1 MTDSPQHIPEIAPQ
15 NVLRETESVHG
26 PSNSARSYDATIAEL
41 SLSDIDELEEEWRQ
55 LVARGDYSEPFF
67 QPYWFR
73 AFAQSFHGGKPAP
86 FVLVRS
92 GGILKGILPLMRSSR
107 FWDKIPARSLRSLS
121 GVHTCRYDF
130 ICESLNTDHIAES
143 AWRALEE
150 DGSWNVIEAR
160 NVPAGGGFEAIMRHA
175 DRDGYLVAR
184 WPTLLSP
191 YLKVPVGQRDA
202 LKNCPDR
209 YRKDR
214 KRVANQLRKLEAEGD
229 VSFEVLT
236 TFDEAFF
243 QEFLQLEGAGW
254 KGRAGGAIACN
265 PTVIKFYQESLCRA
279 GTNGHLRMC
288 ALKLNG
294 KRIAMKLNLL
304 SENRCYSPKIAYDEA
319 FSKFGPGQV
328 INMFVIQDLADRGV
342 ETYDFL
348 GPRARNKAVWAGE
361 VRPHANCFI
370 FRPTVA
376 GTLYYLLAARVGP
389 LLKRLKYTW
398 YGDPQNI
405 GDSSENAES

>member
-1 MTDSPQHIPEIAPQ
+1 MTESPQHIPETASL
-15 NVLRETESVHG
+15 NALRDTDPAHAT
-26 PSNSARSYDATIAEL
+26 SNSARSYNATIAEL
-41 SLSDIDELEEEWRQ
+41 SLSDIDELEDEWRE

-73 AFAQSFHGGKPAP
+73 AFAQSFHRGKPAP
-86 FVLVRS
+86 FVLVRH
-92 GGILKGILPLMRSSR
+92 GGVLKGILPLMRSRR
-107 FWDKIPARSLRSLS
+107 FWGKIPARSLRSLS

-130 ICESLNTDHIAES
+130 ICESPNKDHIAES

-150 DGSWNVIEAR
+150 DPSWNVIEAHH
-160 NVPAGGGFEAIMRHA
+160 VPEGSGFEAIMRHA
-175 DRDGYLVAR
+175 DRNGYLVAR

-191 YLKVPVGQRDA
+191 YLNVPVGQKDG

-214 KRVANQLRKLEAEGD
+214 KKVANQLRKLEAEGD

-236 TFDEAFF
+236 NFDECFF

-254 KGRAGGAIACN
+254 KGKAGGAIACN
-265 PTVIKFYQESLCRA
+265 PTVIEFYQESLRRA
-279 GTNGHLRMC
+279 GANGHLRMC

-304 SENRCYSPKIAYDEA
+304 SENGCYSPKVAYDEA
-319 FSKFGPGQV
+319 FSKFGPGQL
-328 INMFVIQDLADRGV
+328 INLFLIQDLADRGIDR
-342 ETYDFL
+342 YDFL

-389 LLKRLKYTW
+389 ILKRAKYKR
-398 YGDPQNI
+398 YGDPQSL
-405 GDSSENAES
+405 GD